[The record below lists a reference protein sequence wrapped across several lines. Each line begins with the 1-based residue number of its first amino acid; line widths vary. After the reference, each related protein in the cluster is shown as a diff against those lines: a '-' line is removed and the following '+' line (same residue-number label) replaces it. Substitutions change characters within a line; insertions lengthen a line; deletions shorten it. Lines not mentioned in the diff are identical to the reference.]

1 MSTDNKNGLLY
12 TEEQFAEWERNLS
25 EADRAEA
32 VRLQMTNR
40 LVNPQQPKQIDW
52 SSLGSGDF
60 DRESTK
66 LFAEYERK
74 KAQQGE

>member
-1 MSTDNKNGLLY
+1 MSTEKKLY
-12 TEEQFAEWERNLS
+12 TPEELAAFKASLTETDW
-25 EADRAEA
+25 AEA
-32 VRLQMTNR
+32 KRQQM
-40 LVNPQQPKQIDW
+40 VADMINPKPEREIDW

-66 LFAEYERK
+66 LFAEFERK